1 MFSLLPFPFSPSTHP
16 FLWLSC
22 FLCQSIFYSCR
33 SRAMKPP
40 PPRPPSLP
48 PALWMINKGENGC
61 WGGKVKSGRG
71 AGGCEAVSG
80 RESMKSREMARV
92 KEGEAWSGWIWR
104 WINGPRVEEEKNAPQ
119 IMKLC
124 SENVSQFPCF
134 QRTNYRTKRE
144 NVSFMTSK
152 LGRCRLIFPLFV
164 SCCVCFFF
172 FLPKLLLA
180 SSSQRTAIP
189 QDKDHN
195 HTHTH
200 QSQGL

>member
-1 MFSLLPFPFSPSTHP
+1 
-16 FLWLSC
+16 
-22 FLCQSIFYSCR
+22 
-33 SRAMKPP
+33 
-40 PPRPPSLP
+40 
-48 PALWMINKGENGC
+48 
-61 WGGKVKSGRG
+61 
-71 AGGCEAVSG
+71 
-80 RESMKSREMARV
+80 
-92 KEGEAWSGWIWR
+92 
-104 WINGPRVEEEKNAPQ
+104 
-119 IMKLC
+119 MKLC

-200 QSQGL
+200 TPESRIVRLCVCVMTQCCVLGFFFCGWDRKGERSQKMFYALQFSHESQLLQVRQSAHGERGLDGLNETG

>member
-1 MFSLLPFPFSPSTHP
+1 M
-16 FLWLSC
+16 
-22 FLCQSIFYSCR
+22 
-33 SRAMKPP
+33 
-40 PPRPPSLP
+40 
-48 PALWMINKGENGC
+48 
-61 WGGKVKSGRG
+61 
-71 AGGCEAVSG
+71 
-80 RESMKSREMARV
+80 
-92 KEGEAWSGWIWR
+92 
-104 WINGPRVEEEKNAPQ
+104 EEEKNAPQ

-200 QSQGL
+200 AGVKDCKIVCVCVCDDTMLCFGGFFVWLGQERGKESKNVLCATIFP

>member
-1 MFSLLPFPFSPSTHP
+1 MGKCSLSFPSPSLHP
-16 FLWLSC
+16 PTLFSGYHVSC
-22 FLCQSIFYSCR
+22 ANQYFIAVAPEQWS
-33 SRAMKPP
+33 PP
-40 PPRPPSLP
+40 PVLPPSLQ
-48 PALWMINKGENGC
+48 LSEWQIRVRMGV
-61 WGGKVKSGRG
+61 GGAKWKAGRG

-80 RESMKSREMARV
+80 REGMKSREMARV

-172 FLPKLLLA
+172 LF
-180 SSSQRTAIP
+180 T
-189 QDKDHN
+189 
-195 HTHTH
+195 
-200 QSQGL
+200 